1 MSKTPLKSTG
11 ADLEAL
17 RHSASHVM
25 AEAVL
30 KLFPGT
36 KLAIGPA
43 IEDGF
48 YYDFETPGAFTP
60 DVLEEIEKL
69 MAESIKANHRF
80 ERIEMDREEALKFF
94 RQKDQIYKME
104 LIESI
109 PDEKILFYKHGDFID
124 LCKGPHVVSTG
135 EVKAFKLL
143 KIAGAYWRGD
153 EKNKM
158 LQRIYGIAFYN
169 KKQLED
175 HLNKLE
181 EAKKRD
187 HRKLGKDLNLFS
199 MQESIGPG
207 LVLWH
212 PKGALIRKIIEDFW
226 KDEHLKAGYDL
237 VNTPHIALLDL
248 WKRSGHLDFYEE
260 NMYSPMQVDEFKYE
274 IKPMNCPF
282 HIAIYKNQIHSYR
295 EFPIRWAEL
304 GTVYRYERRGVLHG
318 LIRVRGFTQDDAHIF
333 CLPGQLEEE
342 IKKIIDFVVYMLS
355 TFGFKEY
362 DVYLSTR
369 PEKFVG
375 SQENWQKATNALKNA
390 LEQKKMKY
398 EVDLGE
404 GVFYGPKIDIKIKDV
419 MGRAHQCST
428 IQVDFNI
435 PEKFDVS
442 YIGEDGNEHRPIM
455 IHRALMGS
463 LERFFAVL
471 IEHYGGAFP
480 VWLSPVQTELIT
492 ISDAQLEY
500 ASSVKKK
507 LEEKGIRVHLDDRN
521 EKMGAKIR
529 EAQMQKIPYMIIIGN
544 KEMED
549 QTVSVRTR
557 KGDQQNGIKIEN
569 FISEINRK
577 IDAKN

>member
-1 MSKTPLKSTG
+1 
-11 ADLEAL
+11 
-17 RHSASHVM
+17 
-25 AEAVL
+25 
-30 KLFPGT
+30 
-36 KLAIGPA
+36 
-43 IEDGF
+43 
-48 YYDFETPGAFTP
+48 
-60 DVLEEIEKL
+60 
-69 MAESIKANHRF
+69 
-80 ERIEMDREEALKFF
+80 
-94 RQKDQIYKME
+94 
-104 LIESI
+104 
-109 PDEKILFYKHGDFID
+109 
-124 LCKGPHVVSTG
+124 
-135 EVKAFKLL
+135 
-143 KIAGAYWRGD
+143 
-153 EKNKM
+153 
-158 LQRIYGIAFYN
+158 
-169 KKQLED
+169 
-175 HLNKLE
+175 
-181 EAKKRD
+181 
-187 HRKLGKDLNLFS
+187 
-199 MQESIGPG
+199 
-207 LVLWH
+207 
-212 PKGALIRKIIEDFW
+212 
-226 KDEHLKAGYDL
+226 
-237 VNTPHIALLDL
+237 
-248 WKRSGHLDFYEE
+248 
-260 NMYSPMQVDEFKYE
+260 
-274 IKPMNCPF
+274 
-282 HIAIYKNQIHSYR
+282 
-295 EFPIRWAEL
+295 
-304 GTVYRYERRGVLHG
+304 

-342 IKKIIDFVVYMLS
+342 IKKIIDFVVYILS

-375 SQENWQKATNALKNA
+375 SQENWQKATDALKNA
-390 LEQKKMKY
+390 LDQKKMKY

-480 VWLSPVQTELIT
+480 VWLSPVQAELIT

-557 KGDQQNGIKIEN
+557 KGGQQNGIKIEN

>member
-1 MSKTPLKSTG
+1 MKSTG

-48 YYDFETPGAFTP
+48 YYDFDTPGAFTP
-60 DVLEEIEKL
+60 DVLEKIEKL
-69 MAESIKANHRF
+69 MAESIKANRRF

-557 KGDQQNGIKIEN
+557 KGGQQNGIKIEN

>member
-36 KLAIGPA
+36 KLAIGPS
-43 IEDGF
+43 IKDGF
-48 YYDFETPGAFTP
+48 YYDFDTPEAFTP
-60 DVLEEIEKL
+60 GILEKIEKL
-69 MAESIKANHRF
+69 MVESIKANRKF

-94 RQKDQIYKME
+94 RQKDQIYKIE

-135 EVKAFKLL
+135 KIKDFKLL
-143 KIAGAYWRGD
+143 KVAGAYWRGD

-158 LQRIYGIAFYN
+158 LQRIYGTAFYD
-169 KKQLED
+169 KKQLD
-175 HLNKLE
+175 DYLKKLE

-187 HRKLGKDLNLFS
+187 HRKLGKELNLFS

-226 KDEHLKAGYDL
+226 KDEHLKAGYEL

-248 WKRSGHLDFYEE
+248 WKRSGHLDFYKE
-260 NMYSPMQVDEFKYE
+260 NMYSPMQVDDFKYE

-342 IKKIIDFVVYMLS
+342 IKKIIDFVVYILS

-362 DVYLSTR
+362 DVYLSTM

-390 LEQKKMKY
+390 LKQKKMKY
-398 EVDLGE
+398 EIDPGE

-442 YIGEDGNEHRPIM
+442 YIGEDGNEHRAIM

-463 LERFFAVL
+463 LERFFGVL

-480 VWLSPVQTELIT
+480 VWLSPVQAELIT

-500 ASSVKKK
+500 AYSVKKK

-529 EAQMQKIPYMIIIGN
+529 EAQMQKIPYMMIIGN

-557 KGDQQNGIKIEN
+557 KGDRQNGIKIED
-569 FISEINRK
+569 FISEINRE
-577 IDAKN
+577 INGKN

>member
-1 MSKTPLKSTG
+1 MSKTPLKSIG

-48 YYDFETPGAFTP
+48 YYDFDTPGAFTP
-60 DVLEEIEKL
+60 DVLEKIEKL
-69 MAESIKANHRF
+69 MAESIKANRRF

-480 VWLSPVQTELIT
+480 VWLSPVQAELIT

-557 KGDQQNGIKIEN
+557 KGGQQNGIKIEN

>member
-1 MSKTPLKSTG
+1 MKSTG

-48 YYDFETPGAFTP
+48 YYDFDTPGAFTP
-60 DVLEEIEKL
+60 DVLEKIEKL
-69 MAESIKANHRF
+69 MAESIKANRRF

-480 VWLSPVQTELIT
+480 VWLSPVQAELIT

-557 KGDQQNGIKIEN
+557 KGGQQNGIKIEN

>member
-1 MSKTPLKSTG
+1 MKSIG

-48 YYDFETPGAFTP
+48 YYDFDTPGAFTP
-60 DVLEEIEKL
+60 DVLEKIEKL
-69 MAESIKANHRF
+69 MAESIKANRRF

-480 VWLSPVQTELIT
+480 VWLSPVQAELIT

-557 KGDQQNGIKIEN
+557 KGGQQNGIKIEN

>member
-1 MSKTPLKSTG
+1 MKSTG